1 MILLPERVEDLIDFG
16 RATLRV
22 SSREGKHREF
32 KRQFERADF
41 SRYTKV
47 LSAFCNTDGG
57 LLIFGV
63 AEKPRRIEGID
74 PATVSRRSG
83 MDRPTQERLRSRN
96 THRGSRLSCRRSI
109 PGRDRPWRGTRNG
122 RSYANELSRRES
134 SAREGQSDAT
144 VIQEGTIY
152 YRQAGQ
158 TRPIAYA
165 ELQAILQERDERR
178 LRAFLESVQIMQKVG
193 PERVGIV
200 DASSTGIP
208 GESTK
213 LFVSREVAKSLNFI
227 DRGRFVEID
236 EEGSPAYV
244 VAGTVQLNEVIERPL
259 DDADRNLP
267 NEAAG
272 QIRPV
277 VEELFGAGTPF
288 TGHHLAKLAQH
299 LGVRNGTETD
309 RRYCVY
315 DQKVKRAFYLR
326 AGIEHIM
333 ERLRAEPDDCLPAFA
348 SRATIQAYEAG
359 GG

>member
-1 MILLPERVEDLIDFG
+1 MTLLPERVEDLIDFD
-16 RATLRV
+16 RATLWV

-57 LLIFGV
+57 SLIFGV
-63 AEKPRRIEGID
+63 AERPRRIEGVD
-74 PATVSRRSG
+74 PATIPDEAERT
-83 MDRPTQERLRSRN
+83 DRLRRDFDPEIPIEVRDY
-96 THRGSRLSCRRSI
+96 HAAGRSVVAI
-109 PGRDRPWRGTRNG
+109 AVARHAQRPVICKRNG
-122 RSYANELSRRES
+122 T
-134 SAREGQSDAT
+134 ARVQRQGRQSDAT

-158 TRPIAYA
+158 TRPIAYS
-165 ELQAILQERDERR
+165 ELQALLQERDERR
-178 LRAFLESVQIMQKVG
+178 LQAFLQSVQIMQKVG
-193 PERVGIV
+193 PERVGVV

-213 LFVSREVAKSLNFI
+213 LYVSREVAKSLNFI

-244 VAGTVQLNEVIERPL
+244 VGGTVELNEVIERPL
-259 DDADRNLP
+259 ADADRNLP

-288 TGHHLAKLAQH
+288 TGHHLAKLANH
-299 LGVRNGTETD
+299 LGVRNGVETD

-333 ERLRAEPDDCLPAFA
+333 ERLQAEPDDCLPAFA
-348 SRATIQAYEAG
+348 SKATIQAYEAG